1 MYFPLIFRRRTL
13 PEASRRINVVSDIA
27 AAARHEAKEAMQA
40 AIHATQM
47 PIGLPDLAAVGR
59 LGAAI
64 ARRLTVG
71 DAVLL
76 KGDLGAGKTTLARAI
91 LLALGHEGETPS
103 PTFTLLQSY
112 ALKLPVAHLDLY
124 RLKQPGEIEEL
135 GLDDALN
142 EGAALIEWPEQ
153 AEDYLPDDALTVAL
167 GAEPRMAVLSGG
179 GRWPTLIPVIV
190 QEAA

>member
-1 MYFPLIFRRRTL
+1 
-13 PEASRRINVVSDIA
+13 
-27 AAARHEAKEAMQA
+27 MQA
-40 AIHATQM
+40 AIHGTEM
-47 PIGLPDLAAVGR
+47 RVGLPDLAAVGR

-64 ARRLTVG
+64 ARHLTPG

-112 ALKLPVAHLDLY
+112 ALRLPVAHLDLY
-124 RLKQPGEIEEL
+124 RLKRPEEIEEL
-135 GLDDALN
+135 GLDDALG

-153 AEDYLPDDALTVAL
+153 AEDYLPTDALTVAL
-167 GAEPRMAVLSGG
+167 SAEPRTAILSGG
-179 GRWPTLIPVIV
+179 GRWPTLIPGIAE
-190 QEAA
+190 EAA